1 MLEQITPTTILCR
14 TVLGAADM
22 DLPQKNHPRL
32 LTAEELELLK
42 VDMHNAS
49 MLMRAELRR
58 RAEHRRSAERNCQL
72 LKPNGG

>member
-1 MLEQITPTTILCR
+1 
-14 TVLGAADM
+14 M